1 MNFIDESWI
10 FDEYKKA
17 FKGYVPPIF
26 AQEQM
31 LAFIENA
38 EAWHKTCFDWA
49 MNDYKPSSVGKMLDY
64 YNQQLNGT
72 TQYSKKPKQAS
83 QIGRHDPAIDFGTFP
98 DCDVCENTR
107 MRTPYAKFGEPGWND
122 DCPECLSSCE
132 MAAA

>member
-83 QIGRHDPAIDFGTFP
+83 QIGRHDPTNAELP
-98 DCDVCENTR
+98 DCEDCLNTR
-107 MRTPYAKFGEPGWND
+107 WRNYKSKFGDADWND
-122 DCPECLSSCE
+122 RCLKCLDECE